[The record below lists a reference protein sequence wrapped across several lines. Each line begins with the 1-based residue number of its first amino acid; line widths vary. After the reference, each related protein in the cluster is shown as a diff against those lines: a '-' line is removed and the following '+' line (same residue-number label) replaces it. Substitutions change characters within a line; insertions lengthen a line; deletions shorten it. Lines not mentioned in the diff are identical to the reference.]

1 MGFPMKNRTILG
13 IICALL
19 AVAVMFGVTPIISKM
34 SSGKITVV
42 QVNKTI
48 TQCKAITADDIV
60 MTEIGKYGVS
70 ESVIRDKNQ
79 VIGKYASSDIQPEI
93 NIIPSM
99 LSDSADNADDVFRT
113 LGGTKQAISIT
124 VPSFAAAVS
133 GKLKNG
139 DIISIIVTEEK
150 KTTIPAELTYIKVIT
165 TTTSKGIDKDKVA
178 PNDDGTYE
186 TPSTIT
192 LLVNP
197 TQAKLLAYYEANAK
211 MHIDLVYRGDEVTAQ
226 VFLDAQDKVFSEK
239 TAGKPG
245 VGADE

>member
-1 MGFPMKNRTILG
+1 MKNRTILG
-13 IICALL
+13 IICAAL

-42 QVNKTI
+42 QVNKI
-48 TQCKAITADDIV
+48 VTQGKTITADDIV
-60 MTEIGKYGVS
+60 MKEIGKYGVS

-79 VIGKYASSDIQPEI
+79 VIGKYAASDIRPEI
-93 NIIPSM
+93 NIIPPM

-113 LGGTKQAISIT
+113 LNGDKQAISIS

-133 GKLKNG
+133 GKLRNG

-150 KTTIPAELTYIKVIT
+150 KTTIPAELTYLKVIT
-165 TTTSKGIDKDKVA
+165 TTTAKGIDQDKTT
-178 PNDDGTYE
+178 PNEDGTHE
-186 TPSTIT
+186 MPSTIT

-211 MHIDLVYRGDEVTAQ
+211 IHINLVYRGDEAAALA
-226 VFLDAQDKVFSEK
+226 FLDAQDKVFS
-239 TAGKPG
+239 GKSE
-245 VGADE
+245 VGTDE